1 MGVADWV
8 SPALERREAG
18 PCAPCASGSL
28 RHRLWATPRG
38 LALGEPSLK
47 GGPPGLGAGSRPG
60 SWAAAL
66 PRGAPGRGSSASSSP
81 PPDAGSS
88 TQRAGAGPISPAG
101 DSGTPAP
108 SILRLCLFL
117 GRRNRPSST
126 EQKGD
131 CVAVAVGSGPRPGRG
146 PRHWPHFPAREAGSR
161 VLGKTQGRLGWTVGL
176 RQRMATL
183 RRAER
188 WPGRKLGL
196 RWGRRHTR
204 LGRLDLWAWF
214 LRTDITGEEG
224 RR

>member
-1 MGVADWV
+1 MGFAGAGAEGGRPLC
-8 SPALERREAG
+8 PACLGVTQASAVGHPAG
-18 PCAPCASGSL
+18 PGFGRAVPEERAPRAGCWFLTRELGRSPSSRGPWEGQL
-28 RHRLWATPRG
+28 RVW
-38 LALGEPSLK
+38 
-47 GGPPGLGAGSRPG
+47 
-60 SWAAAL
+60 L
-66 PRGAPGRGSSASSSP
+66 PRP
-81 PPDAGSS
+81 PRPDAGSS

-131 CVAVAVGSGPRPGRG
+131 RVAVAVGSGPRPGRG

-176 RQRMATL
+176 RQRTATL